1 MDVNWINKRG
11 MSPLVAVLML
21 LLALGIFA
29 MVLVFFQGV
38 TDQTTLAAGS
48 QVNATLDVINATL

>member
-38 TDQTTLAAGS
+38 TEQTIGSASS
-48 QVNATLDVINATL
+48 QVNATLDVINTTL

>member
-1 MDVNWINKRG
+1 MDVNWLNKRG

-38 TDQTTLAAGS
+38 TTQTTNAAGA
-48 QVNATLDVINATL
+48 QVNKTLEVINSTL